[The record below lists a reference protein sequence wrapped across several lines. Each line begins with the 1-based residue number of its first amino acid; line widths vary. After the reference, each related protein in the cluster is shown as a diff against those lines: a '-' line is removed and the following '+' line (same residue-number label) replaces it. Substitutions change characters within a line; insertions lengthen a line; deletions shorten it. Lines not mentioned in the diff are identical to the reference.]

1 MTRTQ
6 SCSQPVKRWSA
17 PGDEH
22 RVPLAEVGRR
32 PLDVQ
37 RASSFQDD
45 VHLVVSMRLLAV
57 RLRRQNVDADLE
69 PGRLMNEL
77 VAASAPSAVGA

>member
-1 MTRTQ
+1 M
-6 SCSQPVKRWSA
+6 VGA
-17 PGDEH
+17 GGDED
-22 RVPLAEVGRR
+22 RVPLAEVGLR

-57 RLRRQNVDADLE
+57 RLRRHQNVDADLE
-69 PGRLMNEL
+69 PGRLINDL
-77 VAASAPSAVGA
+77 VAAPAPSAVGA